1 MVALFTAGGVI
12 VDTVV
17 SADGTL
23 GPRTM
28 GGNAVYSAAGA
39 RLWLDGVGIVARLPA
54 NYPRAFLDRLEQG
67 GIDLSGI
74 RFEAAEVTKNE
85 WFFYRED
92 GSRAD
97 HLHGDMAAPLPAEPG
112 TRLSRE
118 QAAELEDRLRRLPAT
133 GNDFAA
139 FRRRHPVRL
148 EDVPPAYLSAAA
160 AHLAANGLA
169 EQTAMTRA
177 LSEAG
182 LSVSVDPGSNA
193 GEMIG
198 SAVADSQSGIGA
210 IMAAATAFLPSEKEL
225 RCLAPGLAREDA
237 FAALQARG
245 PAALVAK
252 LGAEGSLHRDAD
264 GALHW
269 LPVFPVRA
277 VDPTGAGDAFC
288 GGFLAGLVLLGDL
301 SAAACLGTISASFAV
316 ESFGPFH
323 LLGITRPAARAR
335 LHTFLASLEP
345 PLAARLTPRFQAM
358 DTA

>member
-1 MVALFTAGGVI
+1 MVTLFTAGGVI

-39 RLWLDGVGIVARLPA
+39 RLWVDEVGIVARVPT
-54 NYPRAFLDRLEQG
+54 NYPRDFLTRLEDG

-74 RFEAAEVTKNE
+74 RFEAAEVKENE

-97 HLHGDMAAPLPAEPG
+97 HLHAPMADPLPAEPG
-112 TRLSRE
+112 TRLSL
-118 QAAELEDRLRRLPAT
+118 QDAAALEARLRQRGQT
-133 GNDFAA
+133 GSDFAA
-139 FRRRHPVRL
+139 FRRLHPVRL
-148 EDVPPAYLSAAA
+148 EDVPPAYLAANS

-169 EQTAMTRA
+169 EQVAMTRA
-177 LSEAG
+177 LSQAG

-193 GEMIG
+193 GDMGPGE
-198 SAVADSQSGIGA
+198 VGA
-210 IMAAATAFLPSEKEL
+210 IMASAAAFLPSEKEL
-225 RCLAPGLAREDA
+225 KLLAPGLTRLES
-237 FAALQARG
+237 FAVLQARG
-245 PAALVAK
+245 HAALVAK
-252 LGAEGSLHRDAD
+252 LGAEGSLHRDKVGTLCMLSIFQVSAE
-264 GALHW
+264 
-269 LPVFPVRA
+269 
-277 VDPTGAGDAFC
+277 DPTGAGDAFC
-288 GGFLAGLVLLGDL
+288 GGFLAGLLLLRDV

-323 LLGITRPAARAR
+323 LLGITRAAARAR
-335 LHTFLASLEP
+335 LDSFLASLEP
-345 PLAARLTPRFQAM
+345 QLAASLAPRFSTM

>member
-39 RLWLDGVGIVARLPA
+39 RLWLDGVGIVARVPA
-54 NYPRAFLDRLEQG
+54 NYPRAFLERLEQG

-74 RFEAAEVTKNE
+74 RFEAAEVTENE

-160 AHLAANGLA
+160 VHLAANGLA
-169 EQTAMTRA
+169 EQLAMTRA
-177 LSEAG
+177 LSGAG
-182 LSVSVDPGSNA
+182 LRVSVDPGSNA
-193 GEMIG
+193 GGMIG
-198 SAVADSQSGIGA
+198 RDMTDSQSGESGIGA

-225 RCLAPGLAREDA
+225 RCLAPGLAREEA

-264 GALHW
+264 GTLRL

-335 LHTFLASLEP
+335 LDTFLASLEP
-345 PLAARLTPRFQAM
+345 
-358 DTA
+358 